1 MGSDYPSPMAQNDTR
16 TTHLLYLH
24 GFRSSPRSM
33 KATKVADRVQACH
46 PGVTWWCPQLP
57 PSPAAAMAMVTNGIA
72 TWPSDRM
79 AVVGSSLGGFYAR
92 WVALQA
98 GCRAALLNPAVFPAR
113 DLAHHIG
120 EQTTWQNPEE
130 RFFFQPAYIAELEAQ
145 EADIARLAAT
155 APATPARHWA
165 LIAKGDE
172 VLDWREMQAFC
183 AGGAIRLLEG
193 SDHAISDFD
202 NHIDALFDHLYLA
215 G

>member
-1 MGSDYPSPMAQNDTR
+1 MAQNDTR

-155 APATPARHWA
+155 APATPARQWA